1 LIECRFLA
9 DLGVGKA
16 KWVETRR
23 GRQRLH
29 TKKTRD
35 LVMTM
40 YIVRLAVTVTAEE
53 TPERGG
59 EVRLGR

>member
-1 LIECRFLA
+1 MLYLDEATARPS
-9 DLGVGKA
+9 GR
-16 KWVETRR
+16 ETRR

-29 TKKTRD
+29 TRKTQD
-35 LVMTM
+35 LVMMM
-40 YIVRLAVTVTAEE
+40 YIVTLAVTVTAEE

>member
-1 LIECRFLA
+1 MYL
-9 DLGVGKA
+9 DKA
-16 KWVETRR
+16 TVRPSGRETQQ

-29 TKKTRD
+29 TRKTQD
-35 LVMTM
+35 MVMM
-40 YIVRLAVTVTAEE
+40 MHIVTLAVTVTAEE

>member
-1 LIECRFLA
+1 MLYL
-9 DLGVGKA
+9 DKA
-16 KWVETRR
+16 TARPSGRETRQ

-29 TKKTRD
+29 TRKTRD

-40 YIVRLAVTVTAEE
+40 YIVTLAVTVTAEE

>member
-1 LIECRFLA
+1 MPNLV
-9 DLGVGKA
+9 DLL
-16 KWVETRR
+16 RR

-29 TKKTRD
+29 TKKTQD

-40 YIVRLAVTVTAEE
+40 YIVTLAVTVTAEE

>member
-1 LIECRFLA
+1 MLYLN
-9 DLGVGKA
+9 KA
-16 KWVETRR
+16 SARPSGRETRR

-40 YIVRLAVTVTAEE
+40 YIVTLAVTATAEE